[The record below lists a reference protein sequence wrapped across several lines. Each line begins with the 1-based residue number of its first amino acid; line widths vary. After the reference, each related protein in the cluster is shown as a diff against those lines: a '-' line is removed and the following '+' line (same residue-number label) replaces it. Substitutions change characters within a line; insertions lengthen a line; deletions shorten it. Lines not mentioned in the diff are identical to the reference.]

1 VERTSEED
9 REEQWTLLRALVDEV
24 VLTSLRDC
32 QHRHSV
38 EGNLA
43 ISPVRYCETT
53 QDNMP
58 MVSLVCPL
66 VWFMVLTKKNKAI
79 VTGVSLT

>member
-1 VERTSEED
+1 MTIV
-9 REEQWTLLRALVDEV
+9 Q
-24 VLTSLRDC
+24 TSLRDR
-32 QHRHSV
+32 QHRHSI

-43 ISPVRYCETT
+43 ISPVNYCETT

-58 MVSLVCPL
+58 MVSLVCAV